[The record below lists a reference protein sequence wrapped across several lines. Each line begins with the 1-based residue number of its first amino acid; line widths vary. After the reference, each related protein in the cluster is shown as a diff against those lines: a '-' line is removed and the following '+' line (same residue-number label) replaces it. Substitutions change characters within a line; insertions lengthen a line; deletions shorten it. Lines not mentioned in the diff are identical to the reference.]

1 VHEGQEA
8 TVSLSYLPGRS
19 FRGKV
24 LYVYPTLDEKTRTVK
39 VRLEVP
45 NADQSLKPGMFADVI
60 LRSEMG
66 RVLVVPD
73 AALLDSGLRQI
84 VFVSLGEGRFAPRVV
99 KPGRR
104 AGGQTE
110 ILSGLD
116 QGERVVAAANFMLDA
131 ESKLSEAVGGT
142 GHAGHGKAEEK

>member
-1 VHEGQEA
+1 
-8 TVSLSYLPGRS
+8 
-19 FRGKV
+19 
-24 LYVYPTLDEKTRTVK
+24 VK

-66 RVLVVPD
+66 PVLVAPD
-73 AALLDSGLRQI
+73 AALLDRPPADR
-84 VFVSLGEGRFAPRVV
+84 FVSLGDGRFAPRSCSPA
-99 KPGRR
+99 PG
-104 AGGQTE
+104 GGQTE

-142 GHAGHGKAEEK
+142 GHEGHGKAEEK